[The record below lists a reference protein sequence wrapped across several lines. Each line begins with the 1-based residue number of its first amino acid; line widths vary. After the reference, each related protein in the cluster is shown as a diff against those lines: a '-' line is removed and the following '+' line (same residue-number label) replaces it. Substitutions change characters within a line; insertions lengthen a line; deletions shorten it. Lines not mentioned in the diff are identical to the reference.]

1 MAITVNGVEISD
13 AMIEYEL
20 PRHVEAANP
29 LQHAT
34 HELVLR
40 QLLLQEAARLGLE
53 GQDDDER
60 INQAIQVSIP
70 APLVSEAD
78 CQAWYDA
85 HPEAFA
91 TGESV
96 AARHILFQPLDNTPL
111 SLLRAKAEGILAE
124 IQANPA
130 RFAELAQEH
139 SACPSRAEGGELGML
154 ARGQTVPEFDAMIF
168 TLEPGQIAKE
178 LVETQ
183 FGLHIIQVTQRS
195 EGQTVPFEEVR
206 DMLAEHLT
214 SLGHGQSLHQF
225 LHVLVGQA
233 DIQGVDM
240 TDALVP
246 LQG

>member
-1 MAITVNGVEISD
+1 
-13 AMIEYEL
+13 MIEYEL
-20 PRHVEAANP
+20 PRHVGQP
-29 LQHAT
+29 IRQHAT

-70 APLVSEAD
+70 ALQVSEAD

-91 TGESV
+91 TRNRWRPGIFCSS
-96 AARHILFQPLDNTPL
+96 RWITPPL

-124 IQANPA
+124 IQANLA

-154 ARGQTVPEFDAMIF
+154 ARSQTVPI
-168 TLEPGQIAKE
+168 
-178 LVETQ
+178 
-183 FGLHIIQVTQRS
+183 
-195 EGQTVPFEEVR
+195 
-206 DMLAEHLT
+206 
-214 SLGHGQSLHQF
+214 
-225 LHVLVGQA
+225 
-233 DIQGVDM
+233 
-240 TDALVP
+240 
-246 LQG
+246 

>member
-1 MAITVNGVEISD
+1 MAITVNGVEITD
-13 AMIEYEL
+13 AMIEHEL
-20 PRHVEAANP
+20 PRHVEAAQP

-40 QLLLQEAARLGLE
+40 QLLLQEAARLGLDAE
-53 GQDDDER
+53 DDDAR
-60 INQAIQVSIP
+60 INRVIQLEVP
-70 APLVSEAD
+70 PPKVSEAD
-78 CQAWYDA
+78 CQAWYAA
-85 HPEAFA
+85 HPEAFV
-91 TGESV
+91 TGETV
-96 AARHILFQPLDNTPL
+96 AARHILFQPLQDVPPA
-111 SLLRAKAEGILAE
+111 LLRAKAEGVLNEILAT
-124 IQANPA
+124 PA

-139 SACPSRAEGGELGML
+139 SACPSREEGGDLGML

-168 TLEPGQIAKE
+168 TLEPGQIADQ

-225 LHVLVGQA
+225 LHLLVEQA